1 MKKRDEKIFEKELK
15 NDKNDLI
22 INQEIKYLSNEKFT

>member
-1 MKKRDEKIFEKELK
+1 MKKRDEKILEKELK

>member
-1 MKKRDEKIFEKELK
+1 MKKRDEKILEKELK

-22 INQEIKYLSNEKFT
+22 INQEIKYLSDEKFT